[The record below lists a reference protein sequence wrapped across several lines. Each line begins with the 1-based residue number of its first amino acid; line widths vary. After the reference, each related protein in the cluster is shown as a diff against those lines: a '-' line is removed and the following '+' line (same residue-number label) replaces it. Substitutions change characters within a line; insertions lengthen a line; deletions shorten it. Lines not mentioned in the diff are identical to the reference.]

1 MTMTPAEKLRLSRPD
16 LILDEEELEEAL
28 RTRKWPSPT
37 REEITRSRDVFP
49 VKSGLT
55 RYDLLKRGTSKRFSV
70 N

>member
-16 LILDEEELEEAL
+16 LILDNEELEEAL

-37 REEITRSRDVFP
+37 REETKALGLGP
-49 VKSGLT
+49 VHAGLN

-70 N
+70 

>member
-16 LILDEEELEEAL
+16 LILDKEELEEAM

-37 REEITRSRDVFP
+37 REEIRQSTLRKKQLS
-49 VKSGLT
+49 

-70 N
+70 

>member
-16 LILDEEELEEAL
+16 LILDNEELAEAL

-37 REEITRSRDVFP
+37 REEGKRHALAVHA
-49 VKSGLT
+49 GLN

-70 N
+70 